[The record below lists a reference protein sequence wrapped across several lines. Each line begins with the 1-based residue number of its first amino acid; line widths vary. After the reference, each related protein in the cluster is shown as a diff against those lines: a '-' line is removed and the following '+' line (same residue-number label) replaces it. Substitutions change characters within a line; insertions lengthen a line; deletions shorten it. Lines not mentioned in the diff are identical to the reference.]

1 LRPLSDS
8 QMAALETAVAS
19 YQSQLTLDAAQY
31 LHNRG
36 VDQKVATTFRLG
48 VITNPTPGHGRYRG
62 MLAIPYLDKD
72 GHPLTIR
79 FRCPHTRGWLPEH
92 DHRANGHGKYNSM
105 KDDPSRV
112 FNISAIHTAID
123 EIHIAEGE
131 FDAMILNKI
140 GLPAVAIPGAHGWQ
154 YHHRRMLAGF
164 SRVFV
169 WGDPDDAGA
178 EFVTKVVASMRT
190 AKGVSLKTGDV
201 TETYMQGG
209 AEALLALINRK
220 VK

>member
-1 LRPLSDS
+1 
-8 QMAALETAVAS
+8 MEALETAVAS
-19 YQSQLTLDAAQY
+19 YESQLTVDAARY
-31 LHNRG
+31 LRNRG
-36 VDQKVATTFRLG
+36 VDQAVALTHRLG
-48 VITNPTPGHGRYRG
+48 IVTDPVPGHGRFRG

-79 FRCPHTRGWLPEH
+79 FRCLQQH
-92 DHRANGHGKYNSM
+92 DHRAAFHGKYNSM
-105 KDDPSRV
+105 AEDPSRV
-112 FNISAIHTAID
+112 FNIKAIFDAKD

-131 FDAMILNKI
+131 FDAMILTKV

-164 SRVFV
+164 SRVYV

-190 AKGVSLKTGDV
+190 ARGVPLKAGDV
-201 TETYMQGG
+201 SDTYNQGG
-209 AEALLALINRK
+209 AEALYALINREVK
-220 VK
+220 V

>member
-8 QMAALETAVAS
+8 QMEALETAVAR
-19 YQSQLTLDAAQY
+19 YHIQLTYDASIY

-36 VDQKVATTFRLG
+36 ISRAIADTFRLG
-48 VITNPTPGHGRYRG
+48 VVRDPVPGHGKYRG
-62 MLAIPYLDKD
+62 MLAIPYLDRD
-72 GHPLTIR
+72 GQPLTIR
-79 FRCPHTRGWLPEH
+79 FRCLREH
-92 DHRANGHGKYNSM
+92 DHRANGHGKYNSIFE
-105 KDDPSRV
+105 DPSRV
-112 FNISAIHTAID
+112 FNIKAIFDAED
-123 EIHIAEGE
+123 EIHITEGE
-131 FDAMILNKI
+131 FDTMILTKI

-164 SRVFV
+164 SRVYV

-201 TETYMQGG
+201 TETYMQGD
-209 AEALLALINRK
+209 AEALLALINRE

>member
-1 LRPLSDS
+1 MRPLSDS
-8 QMAALETAVAS
+8 QMEALEVAVAS
-19 YQSQLTLDAAQY
+19 YQSQLTVGAAKY
-31 LHNRG
+31 LRNRG
-36 VDQKVATTFRLG
+36 VDQELATTFRLG
-48 VITNPTPGHGRYRG
+48 IVTDPVPGHGRFRG

-79 FRCPHTRGWLPEH
+79 FRCLQQH
-92 DHRANGHGKYNSM
+92 DHRAVHFSGKYSSM

-112 FNISAIHTAID
+112 FNIKAIFDAKD

-131 FDAMILNKI
+131 FDAMILNKV

-164 SRVFV
+164 SRVYV

-190 AKGVSLKTGDV
+190 ARGVGLKVGDV
-201 TETYMQGG
+201 TETYLQGG
-209 AEALLALINRK
+209 AEALYALIQRE
-220 VK
+220 VKL

>member
-1 LRPLSDS
+1 
-8 QMAALETAVAS
+8 MEALETAVAS
-19 YQSQLTLDAAQY
+19 YENQLTAGAAIY
-31 LHNRG
+31 LQNRG
-36 VDQKVATTFRLG
+36 VDQEVATTFRLG
-48 VITNPTPGHGRYRG
+48 CVTDPVPGHGKYRG

-79 FRCPHTRGWLPEH
+79 FRCLREH

-105 KDDPSRV
+105 FEDPSRV
-112 FNISAIHTAID
+112 YNIKAIFDAKD
-123 EIHIAEGE
+123 EIHITEGE
-131 FDAMILNKI
+131 FDTMILTKV

-164 SRVFV
+164 SRVYV

-190 AKGVSLKTGDV
+190 AKGVSLKVGYV
-201 TETYMQGG
+201 TETYLQGG
-209 AEALLALINRK
+209 AEALLALIKRE

>member
-1 LRPLSDS
+1 
-8 QMAALETAVAS
+8 MEALETAAQS
-19 YQSQLTLDAAQY
+19 YQDQLTVTAAQY

-36 VDQKVATTFRLG
+36 IGTPEAITFRLG
-48 VITNPTPGHGRYRG
+48 IVTVPVPGHGKYRG

-79 FRCPHTRGWLPEH
+79 FRCLQEH
-92 DHRANGHGKYNSM
+92 DHRANSHGKYNSM
-105 KDDPSRV
+105 FEDPSRV
-112 FNISAIHTAID
+112 YNIKAIFNAKD
-123 EIHIAEGE
+123 EIHITEGE
-131 FDAMILNKI
+131 FDTMILTKI

-164 SRVFV
+164 SRVYV

-190 AKGVSLKTGDV
+190 AKGVSLKVGDV
-201 TETYMQGG
+201 SETYLQGG
-209 AEALLALINRK
+209 AEALLALINRE

>member
-1 LRPLSDS
+1 LQPLSGS
-8 QMAALETAVAS
+8 QMEALETAVRS
-19 YQSQLTLDAAQY
+19 YQAQLTLGAAQY

-36 VDQKVATTFRLG
+36 VDPRVATTFRLG
-48 VITNPTPGHGRYRG
+48 SVTDPVPGHGKYRG

-72 GHPLTIR
+72 GHPLTVR
-79 FRCPHTRGWLPEH
+79 FRCLQKH
-92 DHRANGHGKYNSM
+92 DHRAYDHGKYNSM

-112 FNISAIHTAID
+112 YNISAIHTAID

-190 AKGVSLKTGDV
+190 AKGVGLKTGDV
-201 TETYMQGG
+201 TETYLQGG